1 MTLSFRPAL
10 PEDAPHAAPLIHS
23 AGPAMLDYAFSV
35 KKHAAIDFVRFAFGD
50 GYGILGYANHV
61 AAELDG
67 RVAAVGAFYPASD
80 FERLSREMVWQVFRF
95 YGILRGAGVLRQSAR
110 LEALTPQPRRD
121 ALFIQNIGVV
131 PDMRRQGI
139 CSALLENRIDLAR
152 QNGYRACILDVADTN
167 TRARRLY
174 EKFGFRVVAKHRW
187 PYTEASVRVPD
198 HIRMERA
205 L

>member
-50 GYGILGYANHV
+50 EYGILGYANHV
-61 AAELDG
+61 AAESDG

-95 YGILRGAGVLRQSAR
+95 YGILKGVRVLRQSAR
-110 LEALTPQPRRD
+110 LEALTPQPRKD

-131 PDMRRQGI
+131 PDMRGKGI
-139 CSALLENRIDLAR
+139 CTAMFEERIELAR
-152 QNGYRACILDVADTN
+152 HAGYRACVLDVAVTN
-167 TRARRLY
+167 TRARGLY
-174 EKFGFRVVAKHRW
+174 EKFGFRVAAKHRW
-187 PYTEASVRVPD
+187 PYPESSIRVPD
-198 HIRMERA
+198 HIRMERI